1 MIIPKNDYFDI
12 EENVTKLKTE
22 LERWR
27 GTRFMYSTGG
37 IAEPGCYA
45 DCLSFP
51 LNVFKN
57 IGLIP
62 ADYQA
67 PDYASRRS
75 GRHELQKIYDCLDA
89 FPNTI
94 TVWEKGD
101 CDFYVGL
108 RWIYTGDIIVASTGI
123 ATHHL
128 MIYVDD
134 DHVWHCWPN
143 DGVTTIHIGERIIY
157 KYAQKVYRFKCL

>member
-1 MIIPKNDYFDI
+1 MEDYFDT
-12 EENVTKLKTE
+12 EENVTKLKNE

-62 ADYQA
+62 TDYQA
-67 PDYASRRS
+67 PGYESRRS
-75 GRHELQKIYDCLDA
+75 GRHELQKIYDCLQA
-89 FPNTI
+89 LSTSTI
-94 TVWEKGD
+94 WEKDDGKLQSDRLIAGD
-101 CDFYVGL
+101 L
-108 RWIYTGDIIVASTGI
+108 IVASTGI

-128 MIYVDD
+128 MIYIDD

-143 DGVTTIHIGERIIY
+143 DGVTTTHIGEKIIH
-157 KYAQKVYRFKCL
+157 KYAQKVYRFNACNI